1 VDKALAGD
9 SEDLKEYTVGVE
21 VFDRTPD
28 FDPRA
33 DSIVR
38 VEARR
43 LRSKLRKFYEESEPG
58 EHRLRIE
65 LPEGSYVPVFAP
77 SSLPAE
83 PAVSEGLGAGE
94 VSLAVLPF
102 AALGGD
108 DQVEFFADGLTEEL
122 INVLSE
128 IPELRVVART
138 SVFGYKGQTFDV
150 RKVAGDLGVAKILEG
165 SVRQLGRQVRVTV
178 QLINS
183 ADGLSVW
190 SHRFDRDMDGVFDL
204 QDEISSLIADT
215 FRVQL
220 RGPAATPGY
229 RHVVPGE
236 AYRLFL
242 QGRYFAGQLTPT
254 SLRKAVEY
262 YQRALQV
269 DSEFAVGYAGL
280 ASALLKMSFFGEV
293 APANVLRE
301 VRNLV
306 DRGGLLN
313 PRNAEVHAL
322 RGLILSSVERDWH
335 EAKSEFE
342 AALALTRNDPEVFVF
357 FSVGYLMPMR
367 MFEESEDALKKAL
380 RIDPL
385 SLLANTALGM
395 HYYYSGRTEEAL
407 EQLERTASLSDRYY
421 GAYRFWAC
429 ALGEQGDWKEA
440 VQILRRAEGFGGNDP
455 RPKAALAFALAKS
468 GSIEEARAKEA
479 QLKDFA
485 TRSYVAGY
493 DLAMVELGFGQI
505 EDAADRLRRAA
516 AEGEVWLIHVGIDP
530 MWKPL
535 VNQPGF
541 AGFGPG
547 VGPQ

>member
-1 VDKALAGD
+1 MRRFLTFAVEKALAGEA
-9 SEDLKEYTVGVE
+9 EDLKEYTVGVE

-43 LRSKLRKFYEESEPG
+43 LRSKLRKHYEVADSAGPG
-58 EHRLRIE
+58 FRIE
-65 LPEGSYVPVFAP
+65 LPEGSYAPIFVP
-77 SSLPAE
+77 SSPPADSRAAE
-83 PAVSEGLGAGE
+83 NLNSGE

-102 AALGGD
+102 SAMGGD
-108 DQVEFFADGLTEEL
+108 EEAEFFADGLTEEL

-128 IPELRVVART
+128 ISELRVVART
-138 SVFGYKGQTFDV
+138 SVFGYKGQTLDV
-150 RKVAGDLGVAKILEG
+150 RKIAEELGVAKILEG
-165 SVRQLGRQVRVTV
+165 SVRQVGRQVRVTV

-190 SHRFDRDMDGVFDL
+190 SHRFDRDMESVFDL

-215 FRVQL
+215 FRIQL
-220 RGPAATPGY
+220 RGTAAAPVY

-242 QGRYFAGQLTPT
+242 QGRYFAGQLTPG

-293 APANVLRE
+293 APSNVLRE

-306 DRGGLLN
+306 DRGGMLN
-313 PRNAEVHAL
+313 PRNAEIHAL
-322 RGLILSSVERDWH
+322 RGLIRASVENDLP
-335 EAKSEFE
+335 EARGEFE
-342 AALALTRNDPEVFVF
+342 TALSLTRNDPESYVF

-367 MFEESEDALKKAL
+367 KFDESEEHLKRAL
-380 RIDPL
+380 RIDPM
-385 SLLANTALGM
+385 SLLTNTALGI
-395 HYYYSGRTEEAL
+395 HYYYAGQIEEAL
-407 EQLERTASLSDRYY
+407 EQLERTASISERYY
-421 GAYRFWAC
+421 GAHRFWAC

-440 VQILRRAEGFGGNDP
+440 EQILRRAVDLGGSDP
-455 RPKAALAFALAKS
+455 RPKAALAYVLAKA
-468 GSIEEARAKEA
+468 GAIEESLALEKE
-479 QLKDFA
+479 LLDLA
-485 TRSYVAGY
+485 TRAYVARY
-493 DLAMVELGFGQI
+493 DLAMVQVGLGNLEEASAQ
-505 EDAADRLRRAA
+505 LRRAA
-516 AEGEVWLIHVGIDP
+516 AEGEIWLIHAGIDP

-535 VNQPGF
+535 VAQPGLN
-541 AGFGPG
+541 
-547 VGPQ
+547 